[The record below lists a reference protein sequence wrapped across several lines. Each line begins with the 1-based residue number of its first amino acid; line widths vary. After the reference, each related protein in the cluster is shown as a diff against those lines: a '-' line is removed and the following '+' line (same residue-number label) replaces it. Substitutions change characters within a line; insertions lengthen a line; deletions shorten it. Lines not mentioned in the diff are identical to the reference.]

1 LTNRNCITHVL
12 FDLDET
18 IYPTESGLMD
28 LISERINE
36 YMTQRLGMD
45 PADVA
50 ATRQQY
56 YQQYGTTGRGLY
68 LNHGLDAEDYL
79 EFVHDLPVEDML
91 RPDPGLD
98 SMLEGLRANK
108 SIFTNATVG
117 HARRVLE
124 VLGVARHFQQIIGI
138 AELQYVP
145 KPDLRAYQRAL
156 ELLGARAEEC
166 LLVDDRERNLA
177 PGRSL
182 GMTTVLVG
190 GSQTG
195 NGADFVVDV
204 VTEVGDVME
213 ALCPKRGSRCE
224 PGAKSVGRQPES

>member
-1 LTNRNCITHVL
+1 MTNRNCITHVL

>member
-1 LTNRNCITHVL
+1 MTNRNCITHVL

-18 IYPTESGLMD
+18 LYPTESGIMD

-36 YMTQRLGMD
+36 YMSQRVGID

-50 ATRQQY
+50 LMRQQY
-56 YQQYGTTGRGLY
+56 YQRYGTTGRGLFLHY
-68 LNHGLDAEDYL
+68 DLDVEEYF
-79 EFVHDLPVEDML
+79 EFVHDLPIEDL
-91 RPDPGLD
+91 LQPDPVLD

-108 SIFTNATVG
+108 SVFTNATVE

-138 AELQYVP
+138 AEMGYVP

-156 ELLGARAEEC
+156 ELLGVRAEEC
-166 LLVDDRERNLA
+166 LLVDDRARNLA

-190 GSQTG
+190 GSHTG
-195 NGADFVVDV
+195 DGADFVVDA
-204 VTEVGDVME
+204 VTQVGEVLEVIRSKQGCSG
-213 ALCPKRGSRCE
+213 LG
-224 PGAKSVGRQPES
+224 GASVGRQPES